1 MPSLC
6 IGRFREWGLFMDN
19 STLQPFLE
27 RLSSMSIDTLIR
39 TALVALVG
47 YVLVRVVVALIRRAL
62 NRTSL
67 DHAISRSLV
76 ALCRLILYFILFTI
90 CMGQLGISSTSLVTL
105 LGVFGLALSLALQDT
120 LSNIAG
126 GLFVLTTKP
135 YKVGDYVEAC
145 GMEGT
150 VQYIGFIH
158 TILTTIDNKTIYLP
172 NGPVSKDEIVNYST
186 QGRRQLELNIGIG
199 YEDDSAAA
207 RALIAQVVQADP
219 RVEKG
224 APPFVKVWELGPS
237 AVQIKV
243 RAWTSAADMID
254 ARCDL
259 YEAVKTALQ
268 QNGFHIPYPQAQV
281 HLTKLQ

>member
-1 MPSLC
+1 
-6 IGRFREWGLFMDN
+6 MDN

-47 YVLVRVVVALIRRAL
+47 YVLVRVVVALIRQAL

-76 ALCRLILYFILFTI
+76 TLCRLILYFILFTI